1 MSTGEYTYARYLLC
15 TGGARIDVYLEM
27 YNASTKGGTHVVANT
42 KMSLC
47 RNKS

>member
-1 MSTGEYTYARYLLC
+1 MHGIPSALAAPAYA
-15 TGGARIDVYLEM
+15 YLEM
-27 YNASTKGGTHVVANT
+27 YDASTKGGTHVVANT